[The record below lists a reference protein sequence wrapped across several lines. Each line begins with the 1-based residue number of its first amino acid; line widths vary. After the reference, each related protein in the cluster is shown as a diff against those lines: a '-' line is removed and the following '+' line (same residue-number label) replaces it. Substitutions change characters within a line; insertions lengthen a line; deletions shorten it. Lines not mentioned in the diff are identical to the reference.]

1 MVKRIYTKDKQDF
14 IKFYFKEEWSDLR
27 EVVAWRDSIIVG
39 KVDIKILIP
48 KYEKDA
54 KEALDKIKN

>member
-14 IKFYFKEEWSDLR
+14 IKFYFREEWSDLR